1 MVCLDLQCPAD
12 LLQMQMSF
20 SVHYAPCSH
29 DIQTIT
35 SYIIL
40 GGFLTLKLDY
50 ATFNRFINKQS
61 DRAQS
66 CIFVNITMFELL
78 WGENKNSKLSI

>member
-20 SVHYAPCSH
+20 SVHYAQCSR

-50 ATFNRFINKQS
+50 ATFNRLINKAKGIRGVFFFFCNCPSWSPTVQ
-61 DRAQS
+61 
-66 CIFVNITMFELL
+66 E
-78 WGENKNSKLSI
+78 